1 MLFAGFNKEEL
12 LRVTFVATMLA
23 ITALFWMDA
32 PVRAEGN
39 LASRPERL
47 ETLLLGAD
55 LSFSVKE
62 YLLETGEYYRWRIE
76 SQGGEEFMLRAPDL
90 FRNAWI
96 EQVVINDVEL
106 HPGGG
111 FYGIEFDDE
120 GIADVWFVPIRPGNF
135 DYFISGFESRGMS
148 GTFIV
153 R

>member
-1 MLFAGFNKEEL
+1 MLFAGFNKEEP
-12 LRVTFVATMLA
+12 LRVTFVTTILA
-23 ITALFWMDA
+23 IAALFWMDA

-148 GTFIV
+148 GTFVV

>member
-1 MLFAGFNKEEL
+1 MFA
-12 LRVTFVATMLA
+12 VATL
-23 ITALFWMDA
+23 LWMVA
-32 PVRAEGN
+32 PSHAEGN

-62 YLLETGEYYRWRIE
+62 YQLETGEYYRWRIE
-76 SQGGEEFMLRAPDL
+76 SQGGEEFMVRAPDL

-120 GIADVWFVPIRPGNF
+120 GTADVWFVPIRPGNF
-135 DYFISGFESRGMS
+135 EYFVSGFEMRGMA
-148 GTFIV
+148 GTFVV

>member
-1 MLFAGFNKEEL
+1 MLFAGFNKEEP
-12 LRVTFVATMLA
+12 LRVTFVATMLIA
-23 ITALFWMDA
+23 ALFWMDA

-148 GTFIV
+148 GTFVV

>member
-23 ITALFWMDA
+23 IAALFWMDA

-148 GTFIV
+148 GTFVV